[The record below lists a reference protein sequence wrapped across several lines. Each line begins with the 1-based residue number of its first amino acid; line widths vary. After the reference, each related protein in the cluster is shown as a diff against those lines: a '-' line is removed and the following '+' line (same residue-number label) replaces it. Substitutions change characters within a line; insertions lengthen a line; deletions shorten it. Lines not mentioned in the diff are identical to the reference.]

1 MRLKTATAS
10 SAVEAFEKITD
21 ADKNNTPFG
30 LIIIDWWPSGIDE
43 IETARHIRQMHLS
56 NSPRLVLISSR
67 KHELDE
73 ATVHDAGFSI
83 CINRPVHP
91 SMLFNAIMQ
100 AFHSVIAPGKVP
112 AKRHK
117 ELKDVKIL
125 LAEDNEFN
133 RQVELELL
141 QGAGAIVSV
150 VYNGREAVEAV
161 KTQDFDL
168 VLMDVQMP
176 EMDGLTA
183 TRNIRK
189 LDKPGIATLPI
200 LAMTANVLKQDIDDC
215 LAAGMNDHITKPIDP
230 AEMLAILSNYIT
242 PKNGAVN
249 KAKTVSGRRHDEN
262 VVLPHSRPE
271 LDVAIGLSHTGGSKV
286 FYRDM
291 LRKFIRDFASSG
303 TVISADL
310 KSGKKQDAMR
320 IAHTVKSAA
329 GTIGAL
335 KLFAAAMELE
345 NTLHS
350 DSSTAAPSLNRFK
363 AQLKE
368 LVAILRNEEA
378 LHPEKDSATK
388 TPSSPGD
395 LNYLK
400 KAITELEVLAEKRLP
415 LPCREV
421 MDSLLAYEWPV
432 VYVTLMHDIKNMF
445 ARYRFD
451 EVLVKL
457 EELHKLSEQ
466 KNNLMEEDSSHDTT
480 N

>member
-1 MRLKTATAS
+1 MGGGEIQLESTPGKGSIFSFKVIFSIPPNSKPAIERLQLDSALRGTQTLLVSTNETSCNITRKTLEAMRLKTATAS

-176 EMDGLTA
+176 EMDGME
-183 TRNIRK
+183 
-189 LDKPGIATLPI
+189 ATLRIRDTQSTVLDHNIPI
-200 LAMTANVLKQDIDDC
+200 IAMTANAMQGDRERILKT
-215 LAAGMNDHITKPIDP
+215 GMNDYVAKPIDP
-230 AEMLAILSNYIT
+230 QKLAEALNHWLPVEAGQDVEKENHSSKIEKAASVGEQRSLF
-242 PKNGAVN
+242 N
-249 KAKTVSGRRHDEN
+249 KAAFLNRLMGDEELAA
-262 VVLPHSRPE
+262 VVLAGYVEDIPHQIQSLKDHLKQGDAKGAERQAHTIKGASANISSDR
-271 LDVAIGLSHTGGSKV
+271 LQAIAHE
-286 FYRDM
+286 M
-291 LRKFIRDFASSG
+291 E
-303 TVISADL
+303 
-310 KSGKKQDAMR
+310 KSGKAGNLSAIQDRM
-320 IAHTVKSAA
+320 
-329 GTIGAL
+329 GELELQFDAL
-335 KLFAAAMELE
+335 KDLL
-345 NTLHS
+345 
-350 DSSTAAPSLNRFK
+350 R
-363 AQLKE
+363 KE
-368 LVAILRNEEA
+368 
-378 LHPEKDSATK
+378 S
-388 TPSSPGD
+388 
-395 LNYLK
+395 
-400 KAITELEVLAEKRLP
+400 
-415 LPCREV
+415 
-421 MDSLLAYEWPV
+421 
-432 VYVTLMHDIKNMF
+432 IK
-445 ARYRFD
+445 
-451 EVLVKL
+451 
-457 EELHKLSEQ
+457 
-466 KNNLMEEDSSHDTT
+466 
-480 N
+480 